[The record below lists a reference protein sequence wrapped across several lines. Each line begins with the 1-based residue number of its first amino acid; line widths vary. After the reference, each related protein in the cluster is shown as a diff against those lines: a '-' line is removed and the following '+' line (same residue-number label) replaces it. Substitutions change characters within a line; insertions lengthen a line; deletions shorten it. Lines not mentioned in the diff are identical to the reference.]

1 MIDLHLHTNVSDGR
15 LAPSALVAAC
25 EKAGVRVIS
34 VTDHDSSAGW
44 EEAAG
49 AAARAGIEFVPG
61 VEITSVLNDR
71 DVHVLGYFPTMRA
84 PLLESFLAEQRRD
97 RVRRVRQMVGRLA
110 PLGVHVQLDSVLQEA
125 EANPRRT
132 LGRPQI
138 ADAMIARGYVANR
151 DEAFDRYLG
160 HGRPAFVPRLG
171 ATPEEV
177 IGLITAAGGLASL
190 AHPGL
195 LDSDE
200 IIPSLILAGL
210 PAIEVFHSEHDA
222 ETVRRYRRMAD
233 RSRLLATGG
242 SDFHGIDGGHRECT
256 LGCTGLPREDYDAFR
271 ERLFA
276 A

>member
-1 MIDLHLHTNVSDGR
+1 VIDLHLHTNVSDGR

-25 EKAGVRVIS
+25 AEAGLRVIA

-44 EEAAG
+44 EEAAS
-49 AAARAGIEFVPG
+49 AADRAGIEFVPG
-61 VEITSVLNDR
+61 VEITSVLNGR
-71 DVHVLGYFPTMRA
+71 DVHVLGYFPTRRA
-84 PLLESFLAEQRRD
+84 PLLETFLAEQRRD
-97 RVRRVRQMVGRLA
+97 RVRRIRQMVGRLA
-110 PLGVHVQLDSVLQEA
+110 TLGVHVQLDSVLQEA

-151 DEAFDRYLG
+151 NEAFDRYLG

-242 SDFHGIDGGHRECT
+242 SDFHGIDGGHRDCT
-256 LGCTGLPREDYDAFR
+256 LGRIGLPREDYDAFR